1 MEYDYYQHLMLLVI
15 AKENLLK
22 PKIKKNELKIIH
34 KVLIKFVERFEQL
47 YPERS
52 MLSGVHELLHLVQC
66 TKNFGPLHGCNHF
79 GSKSF
84 NSNFFNSSII

>member
-1 MEYDYYQHLMLLVI
+1 M
-15 AKENLLK
+15 ENLLK

-66 TKNFGPLHGCNHF
+66 TKNFYISVGIYILFLKTLFLH
-79 GSKSF
+79 KK
-84 NSNFFNSSII
+84 